1 MVVLLLGVFTTV
13 QAQTK
18 DVITFAGGHVDPDNE
33 NIYVIDLAPENLID
47 DEDVGPC
54 ARVTFQRPLGASA
67 TREASI
73 TVMEAIGWSDEITV
87 TFAPHE
93 TEKTVDIELRTF
105 EKGRSNGTAV
115 VPINVL
121 WTNHADAQYEML
133 QLNIPNTMEGE
144 IPTCSFTGQQKL
156 REWLAE
162 NGSHS
167 IYYQRWGN
175 YIVFTVFFDNNYVE
189 VDENSTILLETRYT
203 KHEGLSTDADDAMLS
218 KTREVLL
225 KPVNVGEVTNQIIY
239 YYQPS
244 DDEYLASLIDE
255 SVPYSPIDNTDHG
268 NNGYRGV
275 PYRLLEAGPYKVARP
290 AEGGLTTLFLPRSDM
305 EQGGNYRVAISP
317 DRIMPLFS
325 DVGIN
330 KTTFKSGETM
340 VITAKMDNWHLV
352 KRARYEYFMSAFG
365 VTLDNGVT
373 TEPYRYT
380 LDETTGM
387 VTYFVTAPTVSEETS
402 LNVDFGPIA
411 NMNIYDEDGY
421 TGYTADKVLAGSDG
435 QFTVTVTDEPA
446 DPQYATQIDF
456 VNMPAD
462 GAELSLGSSFFSDY
476 DAQEFS
482 LAISAIPL
490 DANDLGTVVYSVEN
504 VVEAGTDISPNAE
517 IKYDKQGLPLL
528 NTGIWEGTI
537 IVKATL
543 GSGVSVARTYYLVR
557 TPGKK
562 LNHANTYLAGT
573 TFPEFRFELSN
584 MSQLDHTWDWTGVGD
599 KSVTV
604 KYTHANG
611 KTRTEQYDFDKMT
624 YHTHY
629 YEGTNIHWTREY
641 VLPFSFTDDFPN
653 ATVDQI
659 GQVLVTAEITMKLKN
674 SENRTITAIST
685 ATLTPRLKDLSFG
698 DYYEA
703 EEHFHYKKQPTLT
716 SEVMY
721 LPTKGFTVG
730 YEIPELNLRETYNS
744 QEDGDNVPAWLE
756 IQKGDLYTTA
766 YLTVQPTLD
775 RTQNYNLTLYTLAQR
790 SYDPDEAMQRD
801 LTCQVSFSPVSP
813 EGHMAYRVNGQN
825 VNSDLTFDNGPAVAA
840 VVNKLKS
847 SGFVPYGDNEDIN
860 TLMDGTKAFFTIF
873 DDVFDGADVTL
884 TCEDETIQE
893 LKSFKGTFTFMPPS
907 DGRTYQVTV
916 YYPGY
921 DKRYTNTFVN
931 HKLTSIHTV
940 GLVIDTEWFYQGW
953 DGTQWI
959 PKPHNVDYS
968 LEYYNDGQKFS
979 IPYPQNNSN
988 AYTMNTRDG
997 LWQPSINGFIY
1008 IDDPVEIFVKGGEST
1023 VRLPF
1028 PEEFKQ
1034 LDCTIKPE
1042 LRIDND
1048 NFLFWSYD
1056 NVENADNNY
1065 AANLR
1070 YYYPFPSYGGYEH
1083 MRFFPN
1089 HRQVIEQIE
1098 VNWREVTSQNTL
1110 VTVVNSQGEPI
1121 TNAKLNYACVNGSK
1135 EIQGEADEATYN
1147 STLEGYQLKSTDP
1160 HQYALFIEVEAPGY
1174 QTVLTTMYLWN
1185 YNYYLPQN
1193 RGKVRR
1199 HTIVLTENTE
1209 QVNSASLETLARNGN
1224 LKDNEMNAKIVTTD
1238 LLITD
1243 KDETINYTQNGD
1255 YETVVKH
1262 VSDEKLGRDGWDG
1275 TKYANLSFIIPYEGT
1290 FDAEQMKS
1298 QLRLEDGSLQITPEN
1313 VVLLTKDDFTTF
1325 SQNYCFADFN
1335 IVDQIA
1341 VNTTMKP
1348 VLKNGTQTV
1357 MALPSLHN
1365 HTVDLMALNEANNI
1379 QLDLNGTD
1387 LTKVDDQA
1395 ASNGVNMKD
1404 MNKAFDKFNFQM
1416 PPILPFTVNIERDG
1430 DYFLVRAACEVNFL
1444 PAGPIMNAL
1453 DKLDNL
1459 NYFDEQ
1465 FKACMDAV
1473 NAAKPL
1479 DDDFFDDIPRFP
1491 SAFCGIKGFLSG
1503 IGHINPETGK
1513 LDINFYD
1520 GGLTFEASAK
1530 ASANV
1535 SFFIGGFG
1543 MSVDAKIAMTM
1554 ALVNRAA
1561 AQGDVASL
1569 PKIDFV
1575 IDNQCR
1581 LKVCAWAYGGIDIWI
1596 AKATAGVR
1604 GGACI
1609 DVNNR
1614 TVFSYSGGDHKF
1626 GTKTT
1631 LQAKMEAYAEARFL
1645 FFKAKKSWT
1654 ILDAQKTWLTPNNPS
1669 NPFHPS
1675 NQEPIFAYSRK
1686 DVTKGYKK
1694 LRRKAIK
1701 DLGTPIISD
1710 VNGMAQPT
1718 YMYGGTSLL
1727 FDNMKTASDYNDDRL
1742 QLYSEGHKSN
1752 FIDTGVGAPMYN
1764 FAVDYHGVGREV
1776 VAFEQ
1781 LSKPI
1786 NSEALETVDTPEQI
1800 KAVSEMSEIHVA
1812 WRDKGEG
1819 DWQQTTIGSMDGSAC
1834 VLPAVASSTNGMA
1847 VIWQQGKAM
1856 FNDEGERYIDG
1867 SLMLRRSWGDLWDV
1881 WGNERDEPIEILRL
1895 NRRCVPIDYQ
1905 MTLAPNGDVLVVM
1918 TLKQDINNAEK
1929 SARIVYL
1936 TVDRQDNKVRM
1947 HYTQTEGSKPQMV
1960 QVTNEDGKIAN
1971 LVAYLQQ
1978 KEDGRDIVLTTVDT
1992 NGNPNGKVSG
2002 SLGMK
2007 NRMINDYK
2015 LVLDKDAQDLEDVAL
2030 VWSQSDQEAKDNGD
2044 GTQTVEI
2051 KNRLYTSKLCSHDNQ
2066 LYFSAPVEIA
2076 TMPDDVSLV
2085 SMDGYLDS
2093 GNLEMKVA
2101 YCVSNEQD
2109 GAAVLE
2115 KTVEFT
2121 NAIEHEMS
2129 FNAYEVNDNKQVPVT
2144 ITVANKGFEPIESI
2158 DVTMGD
2164 QTTNHQVLLMPQEAT
2179 ELTVYYPVTDDF
2191 DGTIDYDVA
2200 ANFIRGNSNEL
2211 KSRRR
2216 KVMAS
2221 RPRRVMESGT
2231 QQNIRQVDMAL
2242 KVLSK
2247 KTAGDKTTI
2256 VAEVNNASLLPLA
2269 DDVNVKVALYDSPL
2283 ATEKATHTTEVTVN
2297 KADLYDANTKQNKV
2311 KIVTLTTD
2319 LVDGERTL
2327 YLRTTPMEGSK
2338 VLTDVRPSNNV
2349 LPVNI
2354 TSKYKRGDANADRNV
2369 SVTDIAVVVNDI
2381 LQLGNAGGFSRYGAD
2396 ANGDG
2401 NITVTDIGVIVDMIL
2416 GTKTSANSRK
2426 MEQVLEPQ

>member
-33 NIYVIDLAPENLID
+33 NIYVIDLAPENLIED
-47 DEDVGPC
+47 DENYGLC

-133 QLNIPNTMEGE
+133 QLNISNTMEDE
-144 IPTCSFTGQQKL
+144 IPTSSFTSQLKL
-156 REWLAE
+156 REWVAE
-162 NGSHS
+162 NDSHD

-255 SVPYSPIDNTDHG
+255 SVPYSSIDNTDHG
-268 NNGYRGV
+268 NDGYRGV

-305 EQGGNYRVAISP
+305 EQGVNYRVAISP
-317 DRIMPLFS
+317 DRIMPRFS
-325 DVGIN
+325 NVGIN

-435 QFTVTVTDEPA
+435 QFTVTVTEEPA
-446 DPQYATQIDF
+446 APQHATQIDF

-490 DANDLGTVVYSVEN
+490 DANDLGTVVYTVEN

-543 GSGVSVARTYYLVR
+543 GSGVSVARTYYLIR

-584 MSQLDHTWDWTGVGD
+584 MSQLDHTWDWTGAND

-629 YEGTNIHWTREY
+629 YEGTDIHWTREY

-685 ATLTPRLKDLSFG
+685 ATLTPRLKDLSFA

-721 LPTKGFTVG
+721 LPTQGFTVG
-730 YEIPELNLRETYNS
+730 YEIPELDLRETYDS
-744 QEDGDNVPAWLE
+744 QVDGDNVPTWLE

-766 YLTVQPTLD
+766 YIKIQPALD
-775 RTQNYNLTLYTLAQR
+775 QTQNYNLTLYTLAQR

-801 LTCQVSFSPVSP
+801 LTCRVSYSPVSP
-813 EGHMAYRVNGQN
+813 EGHMSYRVNGQD
-825 VNSDLTFDNGPAVAA
+825 VNGDLTFDNGAAVAS
-840 VVNKLKS
+840 VVNDLKT
-847 SGFVPYGDNEDIN
+847 SGFVTYERSGAIN
-860 TLMDGTKAFFTIF
+860 RLLDGMKAYFTIF
-873 DDVFDGADVTL
+873 DDVFDGANVTL
-884 TCEDETIQE
+884 TCEDDTIQV
-893 LKSFKGTFTFMPPS
+893 LNSFQGTFAFMPPT
-907 DGRTYQVTV
+907 DGRTYELTV

-921 DKRYTNTFVN
+921 DKRYTNTFVS
-931 HKLTSIHTV
+931 HKLTGIHTV
-940 GLVIDTEWFYQGW
+940 GLVIETTWV
-953 DGTQWI
+953 
-959 PKPHNVDYS
+959 HNVWNGSNWSSQPYYIDYS
-968 LEYYNDGQKFS
+968 LDYYNDGQKFS
-979 IPYPQNNSN
+979 IPYPPNNSN
-988 AYTMNTRDG
+988 SYTMSTGNG
-997 LWQPSINGFIY
+997 LWKPSINGFIY
-1008 IDDPVEIFVKGGEST
+1008 VDDPEEIFITDGTSN

-1028 PEEFKQ
+1028 PEEWRQ
-1034 LDCTIKPE
+1034 LDCNIKPE
-1042 LRIDND
+1042 LRIDKTNVLGWNND
-1048 NFLFWSYD
+1048 YI
-1056 NVENADNNY
+1056 EYADIEY
-1065 AANLR
+1065 ESKLEQF
-1070 YYYPFPSYGGYEH
+1070 YPFPTYGGYS
-1083 MRFFPN
+1083 N
-1089 HRQVIEQIE
+1089 IGWGKVRQAIEQ
-1098 VNWREVTSQNTL
+1098 VKVVWKDVTSRNTL
-1110 VTVVNSQGEPI
+1110 VTVIDSQGQPI
-1121 TNAKLNYACVNGSK
+1121 TNATLNYGCVNGSK
-1135 EIQGEADEATYN
+1135 AIQGTAGTAGYN
-1147 STLEGYQLKSTDP
+1147 ATLEGYQIATDP
-1160 HQYALFIEVEAPGY
+1160 DQYAEFIEVVAPGY
-1174 QTVLTTMYLWN
+1174 QPVLTTMYLWN
-1185 YNYYLPQN
+1185 YDYNSYQN

-1199 HTIVLTENTE
+1199 HTIVLNENNE
-1209 QVNSASLETLARNGN
+1209 QVNSAALETLARSGN
-1224 LKDNEMNAKIVTTD
+1224 LKDNEMRAKIVTTD
-1238 LLITD
+1238 LLATD
-1243 KDETINYTQNGD
+1243 KDETVNYTQNGD
-1255 YETVVKH
+1255 YETVIKH
-1262 VSDEKLGRDGWDG
+1262 VSDQKLGPDGWDG
-1275 TKYANLSFIIPYEGT
+1275 TKYANLSFIMPYQGT
-1290 FDAEQMKS
+1290 LDEEELKS
-1298 QLRLEDGSLQITPEN
+1298 QLRLEDGSLQLAPDKVE
-1313 VVLLTKDDFTTF
+1313 LLSKSDFTTF
-1325 SQNYCFADFN
+1325 SQSYCLANFN
-1335 IVDQIA
+1335 LVDQIA
-1341 VNTTMKP
+1341 VNSTLKP
-1348 VLKNGTQTV
+1348 VLKDGTQTV
-1357 MALPSLHN
+1357 MELPSLHN

-1379 QLDLNGTD
+1379 KLDFNGTD
-1387 LTKVDDQA
+1387 LTNVDNQA
-1395 ASNGVNMKD
+1395 ASNGVNMRD
-1404 MNKAFDKFNFQM
+1404 MNKAFDKFDFQM
-1416 PPILPFTVNIERDG
+1416 PPVLPFTVNIERDG

-1444 PAGPIMNAL
+1444 PTGPIMNAL

-1473 NAAKPL
+1473 NTAKPL
-1479 DDDFFDDIPRFP
+1479 NDDFFDDIPRFP

-1554 ALVNRAA
+1554 ALVNHAA

-1596 AKATAGVR
+1596 AKAKAGVR
-1604 GGACI
+1604 GGASI

-1614 TVFSYSGGDHKF
+1614 TVFSYSDGNHKT
-1626 GTKTT
+1626 GAKTT
-1631 LQAKMEAYAEARFL
+1631 LRAKMEAFAEARFL
-1645 FFKAKKSWT
+1645 FFKSKKSWT
-1654 ILDAQKTWLTPNNPS
+1654 ILDATKTWLTPNNAS

-1675 NQEPIFAYSRK
+1675 NQEPIFSYSRQ
-1686 DVTKGYKK
+1686 DVTKSYKK
-1694 LRRKAIK
+1694 LRRKVIA
-1701 DLGTPIISD
+1701 DLGSPIISN

-1718 YMYGGTSLL
+1718 YLYGGTSLL
-1727 FDNMKTASDYNDDRL
+1727 FDNHKDYDDYNDDRL
-1742 QLYSEGHKSN
+1742 QVFSDGSKSD
-1752 FIDTGVGAPMYN
+1752 FINTGVNAPMYN

-1881 WGNERDEPIEILRL
+1881 WGDERDEPIEILRL

-1960 QVTNEDGKIAN
+1960 QVTNDGKTAN

-2030 VWSQSDQEAKDNGD
+2030 VWSQSDQEATDNSD
-2044 GTQTVEI
+2044 GTQTVTI
-2051 KNRLYTSKLCSHDNQ
+2051 KNRLYASKLCSHDKQ

-2076 TMPDDVSLV
+2076 TIPDDVSLA
-2085 SMDGYLDS
+2085 SMDGYLD
-2093 GNLEMKVA
+2093 GLDMKVA
-2101 YCVSNEQD
+2101 YCVTNEQD

-2115 KTVEFT
+2115 TPVTFT
-2121 NAIEHEMS
+2121 NAIDHKIS
-2129 FNAYEVNDNKQVPVT
+2129 FNAYEVNDNRQVPVT
-2144 ITVANKGFEPIESI
+2144 ITVANNGFEPIESI

-2164 QTTNHQVLLMPQEAT
+2164 QTTYHQMLLMPQET
-2179 ELTVYYPVTDDF
+2179 TDLTVYYPVTDDF
-2191 DGTIDYDVA
+2191 DGTIQYDVT

-2211 KSRRR
+2211 RSRR
-2216 KVMAS
+2216 KVMAA
-2221 RPRRVMESGT
+2221 RPRRIQQSGT
-2231 QQNIRQVDMAL
+2231 QLNVRQVDMAL

-2247 KTAGDKTTI
+2247 KTVGDKTTI

-2269 DDVNVKVALYDSPL
+2269 EDISVKVGLYDSPL
-2283 ATEKATHTTEVTVN
+2283 ATEKATGTTEVTVD
-2297 KADLYDANTKQNKV
+2297 KADLYDTDTKQNKV
-2311 KIVTLTTD
+2311 KIITLTSD
-2319 LVDGERTL
+2319 LIDGERTL
-2327 YLRTTPMEGSK
+2327 YLRSTPMEDSK

-2354 TSKYKRGDANADRNV
+2354 TSKYKRGDANADRSV

-2381 LQLGNAGGFSRYGAD
+2381 LKLNNTGGFSKYGAD

-2401 NITVTDIGVIVDMIL
+2401 SITVTDIGIIVDMIL
-2416 GTKTSANSRK
+2416 GTKTTANSRL
-2426 MEQVLEPQ
+2426 MEQGLEPQ